1 MSTYINADF
10 EEIEN
15 ILWDGT
21 EEQLYRLMG
30 KPIAYSYSQEYGAF
44 QYMVKKKLA
53 ALMVLLILQNV
64 WSCLVMNMYLDP
76 DRSRTNLLRNT
87 SNSNV
92 PKRPMNRQEY
102 KLRNGL

>member
-15 ILWDGT
+15 ILWDGQKSSFIGSWVSLSHT
-21 EEQLYRLMG
+21 HILKNMVL
-30 KPIAYSYSQEYGAF
+30 F

-92 PKRPMNRQEY
+92 PKRPMNRQGS